1 MAAKRIVVGI
11 DGSDES
17 SLALQKAAD
26 IAHAMHAELKIVYV
40 VPRHPPP
47 GPAAYAISD
56 EERRDL
62 GEHDHAAALL
72 AQAERT
78 CRRPG
83 LDVITETETGA
94 VAETLADLADEGRAD
109 LVVVGHRGHGAVRRA
124 LLGSVADRLM
134 QICTRPVLV
143 VR

>member
-1 MAAKRIVVGI
+1 MATKRVLIGI

-17 SLALQKAAD
+17 SAALRTAAD
-26 IAHAMHAELKIVYV
+26 IAQAMNAELEIVYV
-40 VPRHPPP
+40 VPRQLPA
-47 GPAAYAISD
+47 GPDAYARSD

-62 GEHDHAAALL
+62 GEQQYAAALL
-72 AQAERT
+72 AQAERS

-94 VAETLADLADEGRAD
+94 VAETLADVADTRRAD
-109 LVVVGHRGHGAVRRA
+109 LVVVGHRGRGTVTRA
-124 LLGSVADRLM
+124 LLGSVADRLV